1 MSNELLKNIPTN
13 PGVYMHKDKDGN
25 VIYVGK
31 AKNLINRVSQ
41 YFMPGRDV
49 KTRALVRNI
58 ASIDFIVTNS
68 EVEALILENN
78 LIKKYQPHYN
88 ILLKDAKTFPMI
100 KITDEAF
107 PRIIKCRE
115 KNNQKD
121 EYFGPFVNVRRAQT
135 LLNLIGKLC
144 RIRRCHRTLQP
155 PYNRTPCLNYHIKR
169 CSGPC
174 AGRITEEDY
183 RKNIESARK
192 FLKGDIDSLIADLTK
207 QMMDLS
213 EKMQY
218 EQAAA
223 IRDQIKIISEY
234 EDHQVMSVDKS
245 ADCDFV
251 GYYCDYDTVSFSVIQ
266 QRGGQILGKDSF
278 FVEKFIDWTTV
289 LTEFL
294 KSYYLNIDILPKY
307 IYIQDM
313 PEECDIIAEAL
324 SEKCGHNVVIRKPN
338 AIADKRILRLAIEN
352 AEMYYQERQYKIDKI
367 NDLRELKRDLNLPRL
382 PRIIECFDIATLNG
396 KYNTAAL
403 VQLLDGRPN
412 KSEYRQLN
420 VEGEGHPDDYA
431 MMEEV
436 VGRRY
441 QRQKNEKRPL
451 PDLIVVDGG
460 KGQISSAK
468 RILELLD
475 LGDIPLVGLAE
486 KNEEIF
492 FPNKSRPLILSR
504 DSKSLRLLQLARDE
518 AHRFSNTR
526 SGLRHRRDT
535 LRTALSEIKGIGPKK
550 IAVLY
555 EKYKSIKKMKSASVE
570 EIAGVPGFNKELA
583 EKVAEFIGK
592 K

>member
-1 MSNELLKNIPTN
+1 MTNELLKNIPTN
-13 PGVYMHKDKDGN
+13 PGVYMHKDKDGK

-88 ILLKDAKTFPMI
+88 ILLKDAKSFPMI
-100 KITDEAF
+100 KITNETF
-107 PRIIKCRE
+107 PRIVKCRE
-115 KNNQKD
+115 KNNKKD
-121 EYFGPFVNVRRAQT
+121 EYFGPFVNVRRAQA
-135 LLNLIGKLC
+135 LLATITKMC
-144 RIRRCHRTLQP
+144 RIRKCHKTFKP
-155 PYNRTPCLNYHIKR
+155 PYNQQPCLNYHIKR

-174 AGRITEEDY
+174 GGRISETDY
-183 RKNIESARK
+183 AQSVEMARK
-192 FLKGDIDSLIADLTK
+192 FLKGDITGLIEDLTQ
-207 QMMDLS
+207 QMMALS
-213 EKMQY
+213 ERMQY

-223 IRDQIKIISEY
+223 IRDQIKMISEY
-234 EDHQVMSVDKS
+234 DDHQIIALDKS
-245 ADCDFV
+245 SDCDFV
-251 GYYCDYDTVSFSVIQ
+251 GYYCDYDCVSFSVIQ
-266 QRGGQILGKDSF
+266 QRGGQILGKDSY
-278 FVEKFIDWTTV
+278 FVEKVIDWTTV
-289 LTEFL
+289 LTDFL
-294 KSYYLNIDILPKY
+294 KSYYLNVDILPKY
-307 IYIQDM
+307 IYIQDTL
-313 PEECDIIAEAL
+313 EECDIIAEAV
-324 SEKCGHNVVIRKPN
+324 SQKCGHNVTIRKPS
-338 AIADKRILRLAIEN
+338 ATADKRILRLAIEN

-468 RILELLD
+468 KVLQMLD
-475 LGDIPLVGLAE
+475 LDDIPLVGLAE

-526 SGLRHRRDT
+526 SARRHRRDT
-535 LRTALSEIKGIGPKK
+535 LRSALAEIKGIGPKK
-550 IAVLY
+550 ISILY
-555 EKYKSIKKMKSASVE
+555 EKYKTIKNMKAASVE
-570 EIAGVPGFNKELA
+570 EIAALPGFNMKLA
-583 EKVAEFIGK
+583 ENVKEYITQK
-592 K
+592 